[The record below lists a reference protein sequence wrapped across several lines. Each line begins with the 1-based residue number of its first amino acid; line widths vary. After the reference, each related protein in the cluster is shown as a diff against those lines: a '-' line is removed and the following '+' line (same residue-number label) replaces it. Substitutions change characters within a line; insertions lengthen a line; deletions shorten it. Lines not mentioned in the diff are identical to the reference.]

1 MESIRP
7 RVSRKIGRFTESVI
21 REMTRLANLNGAIN
35 LAQGMPDFATPG
47 RIKTAAVDA
56 IQDDYNQYEITWGS
70 VELREEIS
78 KKLRRFNRI
87 EANPEQ
93 NITVT
98 CGSTEALVATVVAI
112 ADHGDE
118 VIIPE
123 PFYENYVPA
132 TLISGATPKHVMLDE
147 PDFSIKGEELKNA
160 FNVRT
165 KAIILNTPNNPTGK
179 VFGADELRLVADLC
193 EDYGVVAITDEIYE
207 YIVYDGRRHI
217 SLASIG
223 NMRDRTVTISGL
235 SKTFSVTGWRVG
247 YAVAEKELTNAIRK
261 VHDFMTVCAPA
272 PLQKAAVT
280 ALKMP
285 TSYYT
290 ALAEKYEEKRDFMM
304 KALRKIGFELVTPQG
319 AYYILADFSRLSP
332 DDDATFA
339 RRLVREEKVAVV
351 PASSFY
357 SRPEAGRTKVRFT
370 FAKKDRTLREGI
382 DRLRTLRVA

>member
-1 MESIRP
+1 
-7 RVSRKIGRFTESVI
+7 
-21 REMTRLANLNGAIN
+21 MTRLAILYGAIN
-35 LAQGMPDFATPG
+35 LAQGMPDFAAPG
-47 RIKTAAVDA
+47 RIKTAAMNA
-56 IQDDYNQYEITWGS
+56 IRDDYNQYEITWGS
-70 VELREEIS
+70 VELRQEIS
-78 KKLRRFNRI
+78 EKLRKFNGI

-98 CGSTEALVATVVAI
+98 CGSTEAMVASVVAVT
-112 ADHGDE
+112 DHGDE

-147 PDFSIKGEELKNA
+147 PDFGFNEEELKKA
-160 FNVRT
+160 FNART

-193 EDYGVVAITDEIYE
+193 EDYGVIAITDEIYE
-207 YIVYDGRRHI
+207 YIVYDGRKHI
-217 SLASIG
+217 SIASIG

-235 SKTFSVTGWRVG
+235 SKTFSVTGWRIG

-272 PLQKAAVT
+272 PLQKAGVS

-285 TSYYT
+285 PSYYT
-290 ALAEKYEEKRDFMM
+290 DLAEKYEEKRDFMM
-304 KALRKIGFELVTPQG
+304 KALQEIGFKLVTPQG
-319 AYYILADFSRLSP
+319 AYYILADFGGLRS
-332 DDDATFA
+332 DDDTTFA
-339 RRLVREEKVAVV
+339 RKLVREEKVAVV

-357 SRPEAGRTKVRFT
+357 SRPEAGRTRVRFT
-370 FAKKDRTLREGI
+370 FAKKDRTLREGVA
-382 DRLRTLRVA
+382 RLRKLRQG